1 VFSYYWN
8 VNNTPFLWLLFSF
21 RPFALYSPFFPSFVC
36 LFISIVVPLFPSL
49 FLTILYASYRFVA
62 IVTYLSTSS
71 SQECAAQRQV
81 PCRWPGAHVSRSYR
95 LHTRQIAVSTD
106 GRYRKPYCVASLFL
120 CNKMAAGLVW
130 DLSPE
135 PLEICVGVRVVIPTV
150 THVYC
155 GPDQLA

>member
-1 VFSYYWN
+1 MFSYYWN
-8 VNNTPFLWLLFSF
+8 VNNIPFLWFLFLF
-21 RPFALYSPFFPSFVC
+21 RPFVLSSPFFPSFVF
-36 LFISIVVPLFPSL
+36 LFISIFVPSFPSV
-49 FLTILYASYRFVA
+49 FVAILYALYRFVD
-62 IVTYLSTSS
+62 ILSYLSTSS
-71 SQECAAQRQV
+71 WQECAAHRQV
-81 PCRWPGAHVSRSYR
+81 PCRWPGAHISRSYR

-130 DLSPE
+130 ELSPK
-135 PLEICVGVRVVIPTV
+135 PLEICVCVHLVIPIV